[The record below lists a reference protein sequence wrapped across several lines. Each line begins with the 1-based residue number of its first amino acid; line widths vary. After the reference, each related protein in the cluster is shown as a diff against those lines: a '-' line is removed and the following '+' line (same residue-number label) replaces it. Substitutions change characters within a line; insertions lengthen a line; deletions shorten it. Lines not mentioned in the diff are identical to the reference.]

1 MAALHLIKST
11 HTPHSRQRGFSL
23 IEILVAMSLLA
34 FGLLAVALNTTKG
47 LKSKVD
53 TEVHSRAMQVSSL
66 YIEPLNRAIEVN
78 TQTFINQLQSIGSGS
93 NYQDFTLKLSS
104 SQDAAGNDITQTP
117 TDMLSPPFTLV
128 LDIQYKK
135 DNSSALQFASTHV
148 FVPTP

>member
-1 MAALHLIKST
+1 MAALRPIKST
-11 HTPHSRQRGFSL
+11 HMSQSRQGGFSL

-53 TEVHSRAMQVSSL
+53 TEIHSRAMQVSSV
-66 YIEPLNRAIEVN
+66 YIEPLNRAIEVD
-78 TQTFINQLQSIGSGS
+78 TQTFINQLQSIGSES
-93 NYQDFTLKLSS
+93 NYQNFTLKLSS

-117 TDMLSPPFTLV
+117 TAMLSPPFTLV
-128 LDIQYKK
+128 LDIQYQK